1 MICVV
6 KCLSSFIFVSQAVQ
20 PSLTLDYLVRSFIEV
35 HAATKG
41 ANCLLTLISWI
52 VSNESSSVSP
62 RYVNC
67 CLCKTLLLVVYTICM
82 STLLMRTWEECCPQF
97 WLLFK
102 GEGMHCLEHSPLMFR
117 FGWQPSKFPF
127 VLVSNLYLFLPWF
140 IITIIDDLAELL
152 IYNSVDMGRNPVQT
166 VSNCREIDILK
177 CNPWIS
183 FVEQQQMN

>member
-1 MICVV
+1 MDCQQWIL
-6 KCLSSFIFVSQAVQ
+6 KCKSWPCHLLFIWYSAVGC
-20 PSLTLDYLVRSFIEV
+20 LYYLHV
-35 HAATKG
+35 
-41 ANCLLTLISWI
+41 
-52 VSNESSSVSP
+52 
-62 RYVNC
+62 
-67 CLCKTLLLVVYTICM
+67 CM
-82 STLLMRTWEECCPQF
+82 STLPMRTWEECCPQF

-102 GEGMHCLEHSPLMFR
+102 DEGMHCLEHSPLMFP
-117 FGWQPSKFPF
+117 FGWQPSKFPL
-127 VLVSNLYLFLPWF
+127 VLVSNLYLFQPWF